1 MVDAT
6 TTVALRREPPS
17 IAGMIQRDRIHR
29 AIYTDPAIFD
39 LEMRRIFERSW
50 VYLGH
55 GSEIKEAGD
64 YKTTMIGRHPVIVSR
79 LSDGSICA
87 LINRCRHRGAT
98 VCQYETGNS
107 RFFRCAYHGWT
118 YRNDGALVGVP
129 YPSGYGTNFDR
140 GAMAL
145 TAIARVASHRG
156 FIFGCMAA
164 EGPSLDEHLG
174 GARALLDEFCDVSP
188 TGEIDV
194 FKGLQKCSY
203 RGNWKYQ
210 LENGVD
216 PYHVQFLHQSTFD
229 EQSLKI
235 YRETVG
241 AVVDLDGHG
250 MTDHR
255 DMGPMPPDGSLKG
268 GFNLVVFPN
277 LVVLRTQIRTIR
289 PIAVD
294 RTEIISNVVRL
305 ENVPEELN
313 QRRLRSQEFEFGSAG
328 VVYVD
333 DLEIFERSQEGLQ
346 SRADDWLIFARGLER
361 ESMRN
366 GYLSASM
373 TDETQHRGMYRRWNE
388 LMTQTEGECG
398 A

>member
-1 MVDAT
+1 MPDV
-6 TTVALRREPPS
+6 TTVTPRCEAPS
-17 IAGMIQRDRIHR
+17 IAGMIQRDRVHR

-55 GSEIKEAGD
+55 ASEIKEPGD
-64 YKTTMIGRHPVIVSR
+64 YKTTTIGRHPVIVSR
-79 LSDGSICA
+79 LSDGKICA
-87 LINRCRHRGAT
+87 MINRCGHRGAT

-118 YRNDGALVGVP
+118 YRNDGTLIGLP
-129 YPSGYGTNFDR
+129 HPSGYGANFDR
-140 GAMAL
+140 SAL
-145 TAIARVASHRG
+145 GLVPIARIASHRG
-156 FIFGCMAA
+156 FIFGCMAVD
-164 EGPSLDEHLG
+164 GPSLDEHLG
-174 GARALLDEFCDVSP
+174 GAKALLGEFCDVSP
-188 TGEIDV
+188 TGDIDV

-216 PYHVQFLHQSTFD
+216 PYHVQYLHQSTFD

-235 YRETVG
+235 YKETVG

-255 DMGPMPPDGSLKG
+255 DMGPMPLDGSLKG

-305 ENVPEELN
+305 QNVPEELN

-333 DLEIFERSQEGLQ
+333 DLEIFERTHEGLQ
-346 SRADDWLIFARGLER
+346 SRANDWLIFARGIER
-361 ESMRN
+361 ESIRN
-366 GYLSASM
+366 GYLSAAM

-388 LMTQTEGECG
+388 LMMQTEGALG
-398 A
+398 S

>member
-1 MVDAT
+1 MLDTVT
-6 TTVALRREPPS
+6 TASRHEQPS
-17 IAGMIQRDRIHR
+17 VEGMIRRDRVHR
-29 AIYTDPAIFD
+29 AIYTDPAVFE
-39 LEMRRIFERSW
+39 LEMQRIFERTW

-55 GSEIKEAGD
+55 ASEIKEPGD
-64 YKTTMIGRHPVIVSR
+64 YKTTMIGRHPVIVAR
-79 LSDGSICA
+79 LPDGGISA
-87 LINRCRHRGAT
+87 LVNRCRHRGAT
-98 VCQYETGNS
+98 ICQHDSGNS

-118 YRNDGALVGVP
+118 YRSDGTLIGLP
-129 YPSGYGTNFDR
+129 HPSGYGDAFDR
-140 GAMAL
+140 TSLAL
-145 TAIARVASHRG
+145 TAVSRVATHRG
-156 FIFGCMAA
+156 FIFGSMAP
-164 EGPSLDEHLG
+164 EGPSLDDHLG
-174 GARALLDEFCDVSP
+174 GAKALLDEFCDVSP
-188 TGEIDV
+188 TGEIEV

-235 YRETVG
+235 YKEAVG

-255 DMGPMPPDGSLKG
+255 DMGPIPPDGSLKG

-277 LVVLRTQIRTIR
+277 LVILRTQIRIIR
-289 PIAVD
+289 PVAVD
-294 RTEIISNVVRL
+294 RTEIISNVVKL
-305 ENVPEELN
+305 QNVPDDLN
-313 QRRLRSQEFEFGSAG
+313 QRRMRSQEFEFGCAG

-333 DLEIFERSQEGLQ
+333 DLEIFERTQEGLQ
-346 SRADDWLIFARGLER
+346 SRAEDWLIFARGLER

-373 TDETQHRGMYRRWNE
+373 TDETQHRGMYRRWND
-388 LMTQTEGECG
+388 LMTKDEGVSCP
-398 A
+398 